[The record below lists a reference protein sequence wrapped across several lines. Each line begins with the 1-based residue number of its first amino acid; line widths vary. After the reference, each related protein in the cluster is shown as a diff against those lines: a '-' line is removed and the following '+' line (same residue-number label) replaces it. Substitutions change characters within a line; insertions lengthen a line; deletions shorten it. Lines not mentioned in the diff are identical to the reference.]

1 MDEREVVF
9 EFFNTLGKL
18 VKTEKRAV
26 DKGVNRVEFEVYD
39 LEQGVHFIV
48 PSTTQGNKVP
58 TKFVKM

>member
-1 MDEREVVF
+1 
-9 EFFNTLGKL
+9 L

-26 DKGVNRVEFEVYD
+26 DKGVNRVKFAVYD

-48 PSTTQGNKVP
+48 PSTTQGYKVP